1 MWNKPFSFIL
11 STLLFTVFLYAC
23 NTQRNVSYDKP
34 KRNLATGKIIDSVL
48 KYKLKFDYFSSKL
61 SVDAQFSGN
70 DESFKVNLRIRK
82 DSVIWVSITKVSL
95 VIAQAVITKDSVKVL
110 DKFHKKYYPRGFA
123 YLNDLFD
130 TELDYNMLQ
139 DLLIGNALSFDPE
152 EKFKSPA
159 DSGFYYLTT
168 LRKRKLRK
176 ALEHD
181 RVYKKHPVV
190 YQYKFYPKTFK
201 PYQIWIDDL
210 NDTTTFD
217 VRYSTYDGLDS
228 IPTPGIIDVE
238 ASKATRKVKLKLE
251 YKRTKLNEKLEFPF
265 NIPDGYE
272 KL

>member
-1 MWNKPFSFIL
+1 MWNKHISYSIL
-11 STLLFTVFLYAC
+11 VALLITVLYSCHPHQTIAI
-23 NTQRNVSYDKP
+23 DKP
-34 KRNLATGKIIDSVL
+34 KRSLATNKIIDSVV
-48 KYKLKFDYFSSKL
+48 KSKLQFEYFSSKL
-61 SVDAQFSGN
+61 SVDAQFSGS

-110 DKFHKKYYPRGFA
+110 DKFHKIYYPRGFA
-123 YLNDLFD
+123 YLNELFD
-130 TELDYNMLQ
+130 TELDYAMLQ
-139 DLLIGNALSFDPE
+139 DLLVGNPMSFDPQ

-201 PYQIWIDDL
+201 PYQVWINDL

-217 VRYSTYDGLDS
+217 LKYSAYDGLDS
-228 IPTPGIIDVE
+228 IPLPALVDVE
-238 ASKATRKVKLKLE
+238 ASKAAKKVKLKLE

-272 KL
+272 KK